1 MERKVQIVSD
11 AAGLARAAAD
21 VFIAAANH
29 AVEKKGA
36 FTVALSGGSTP
47 KALYSMLATDRDLNA
62 RVPWQKIDFFFGD
75 ERHVPPEHAD
85 SNYRAAH
92 EAMLSK
98 VPVSPARVFRMRGE
112 YKETEKAAAEY
123 EQSLREFFHLSA
135 GQLPRFDLVMLGMG
149 PDGHTASL
157 FPGTKA
163 LEEHQRLVTSNWVG
177 KFYTHRITMTAPV
190 LNNAACVMFMVH
202 GPDKAQ
208 PLKAVLEGPYE
219 PDQLPAQLIR
229 PAHGTLWWL
238 VDQSAAALL
247 DPSTTIPTRIA
258 ATG

>member
-11 AAGLARAAAD
+11 AAALSHAAAE
-21 VFIAAANH
+21 VFTAAARQ
-29 AVEKKGA
+29 AVGEKGN

-47 KALYSMLATDRDLNA
+47 KALYGLLTGDAELRS
-62 RVPWQKIDFFFGD
+62 RVPWQQTYFFFGD
-75 ERHVPPEHAD
+75 ERHVAPDHAD
-85 SNYRAAH
+85 SNYRTAH
-92 EAMLSK
+92 QTLLSK
-98 VPVSPARVFRMRGE
+98 IPIAAGQVFRMKGE
-112 YKETEKAAAEY
+112 YPDAVKGAAEY
-123 EQSLREFFHLSA
+123 EDALREYFHLPA
-135 GQLPRFDLVMLGMG
+135 GRFPRFDLVMLGMG

-163 LEEHQRLVTSNWVG
+163 LEERNRLVTSNWVG

-190 LNNAACVMFMVH
+190 LNNAACVMFMAH

-219 PDQLPAQLIR
+219 PAQLPAQLIR
-229 PAHGTLWWL
+229 PPNGTLLWL
-238 VDQSAAALL
+238 VDESAGGLL
-247 DPSTTIPTRIA
+247 DRGALRPPKIA

>member
-1 MERKVQIVSD
+1 VERKIQVVSD
-11 AAGLARAAAD
+11 AAALARAAAD
-21 VFIAAANH
+21 VFIAAANQ
-29 AVEKKGA
+29 AVETNGA

-47 KALYSMLATDRDLNA
+47 KALYSLLTNDRDLNA

-75 ERHVPPEHAD
+75 ERHVPPDHAD
-85 SNYRAAH
+85 SNCRTAR
-92 EAMLSK
+92 EALLSK

-112 YKETEKAAAEY
+112 YQETERAAAEY
-123 EQSLREFFHLSA
+123 EQTLREFFHLSA

-163 LEEHQRLVTSNWVG
+163 LEEHQRLVISNWVG
-177 KFYTHRITMTAPV
+177 KFYTHRITLTAPV
-190 LNNAACVMFMVH
+190 LNNAAWVMFMAH

-219 PDQLPAQLIR
+219 PAQLPSQLIH
-229 PAHGTLWWL
+229 PAHGKLWWL

-247 DPSTTIPTRIA
+247 DPSTTMPTKIA

>member
-1 MERKVQIVSD
+1 
-11 AAGLARAAAD
+11 
-21 VFIAAANH
+21 
-29 AVEKKGA
+29 
-36 FTVALSGGSTP
+36 
-47 KALYSMLATDRDLNA
+47 
-62 RVPWQKIDFFFGD
+62 
-75 ERHVPPEHAD
+75 
-85 SNYRAAH
+85 
-92 EAMLSK
+92 
-98 VPVSPARVFRMRGE
+98 MRGE

-123 EQSLREFFHLSA
+123 EQALRECVHLSA

-163 LEEHQRLVTSNWVG
+163 LEEHERLVTSNWVG

-190 LNNAACVMFMVH
+190 LNNAACVMFMAR
-202 GPDKAQ
+202 GQDKAQ

-219 PDQLPAQLIR
+219 PAQLPAQLIR

-247 DPSTTIPTRIA
+247 DPSTTIPTEIA

>member
-1 MERKVQIVSD
+1 VERKLQVVSD
-11 AAGLARAAAD
+11 ASALSRAAAGL
-21 VFIAAANH
+21 FIAAANH
-29 AVEKKGA
+29 AVEKKGG

-47 KALYSMLATDRDLNA
+47 KALYSLLATDRDLSA

-75 ERHVPPEHAD
+75 ERHVPPDHAD

-92 EAMLSK
+92 EALLSR
-98 VPVSPARVFRMRGE
+98 VPVSSASVFRMRGE

-123 EQSLREFFHLSA
+123 EQALREFFHLSA
-135 GQLPRFDLVMLGMG
+135 GQFPRIDLVMLGMG

-163 LEEHQRLVTSNWVG
+163 LEENKRLVTSNWVG

-190 LNNAACVMFMVH
+190 LNSAACVMFMAH

-219 PDQLPAQLIR
+219 PAQLPSQLIR
-229 PAHGTLWWL
+229 PEHGTLWWL
-238 VDQSAAALL
+238 VDESAAALL

>member
-1 MERKVQIVSD
+1 MERKVQIVTD
-11 AAGLARAAAD
+11 AVALSRAAAD
-21 VFIAAANH
+21 VFVAAANH

-47 KALYSMLATDRDLNA
+47 KALYSLLTTDLALNA

-75 ERHVPPEHAD
+75 ERHVPPDHDD

-92 EAMLSK
+92 EALLSK
-98 VPVSPARVFRMRGE
+98 VPVSPARVFRIRGE

-123 EQSLREFFHLSA
+123 EQALREFFHLST
-135 GQLPRFDLVMLGMG
+135 GQLPRFDLVLLGMG

-163 LEEHQRLVTSNWVG
+163 LEEHKRLVTSNWVG
-177 KFYTHRITMTAPV
+177 KFYTHRITMTAPL
-190 LNNAACVMFMVH
+190 LNNAACVLFMAH
-202 GPDKAQ
+202 GQDKAL
-208 PLKAVLEGPYE
+208 PLKAVLEGPHE
-219 PDQLPAQLIR
+219 PAQLPSQLIH
-229 PAHGTLWWL
+229 PAQGTLWWL
-238 VDQSAAALL
+238 VDESAAALL
-247 DPSTTIPTRIA
+247 DPSTTIPTKIA

>member
-1 MERKVQIVSD
+1 VERKVQIVSD
-11 AAGLARAAAD
+11 AGALSRAAAD

-47 KALYSMLATDRDLNA
+47 KALYSLLTTDRDLNA

-75 ERHVPPEHAD
+75 ERHVPPDHAD
-85 SNYRAAH
+85 SNYRMAH
-92 EAMLSK
+92 EALLSK
-98 VPVSPARVFRMRGE
+98 APVNPARVFRMRGE
-112 YKETEKAAAEY
+112 YQETEKAAAEY
-123 EQSLREFFHLSA
+123 EQALREYFHLSA

-163 LEEHQRLVTSNWVG
+163 LEEHKRLVTSNWVG

-190 LNNAACVMFMVH
+190 LNNAACVMFMAH
-202 GPDKAQ
+202 GQDKAQ
-208 PLKAVLEGPYE
+208 ALKAVLEGPHE
-219 PDQLPAQLIR
+219 PAQLPSQLIR

-247 DPSTTIPTRIA
+247 DPSTTIPTKIA

>member
-1 MERKVQIVSD
+1 MEFKVQIVPDS
-11 AAGLARAAAD
+11 AALARAVAD
-21 VFIAAANH
+21 VFIATANQ
-29 AVEKKGA
+29 AVEKKGG

-47 KALYSMLATDRDLNA
+47 KALYSLLINDHDLYA

-75 ERHVPPEHAD
+75 ERSVPPDHPD
-85 SNYRAAH
+85 SNYRSAQDG
-92 EAMLSK
+92 MLSK
-98 VPVSPARVFRMRGE
+98 APVSPERVFRMKGE

-123 EQSLREFFHLSA
+123 DHLLREFFHLSA
-135 GQLPRFDLVMLGMG
+135 GELPRFDLIMLGMG

-163 LEEHQRLVTSNWVG
+163 LNEHHRLVVSNWVG

-190 LNNAACVMFMVH
+190 LNNAACVMFMA
-202 GPDKAQ
+202 GGQDKAQ

-219 PDQLPAQLIR
+219 PAQLPSQLVR
-229 PAHGTLWWL
+229 PVNGKLLWL
-238 VDQSAAALL
+238 VDKSAAALL
-247 DPSTTIPTRIA
+247 EPSTAIPVIA